1 MRANKLPQTVLGFAV
16 GLGVGAAL
24 GLLFAP
30 KSGEDTRENL
40 LAGASGAI
48 DDAVGMGR
56 KFTRRAKQSADQVV
70 DDVTQHVKDAADA
83 GERAYTK
90 AKSA

>member
-30 KSGEDTRENL
+30 KSGEDTREYL
-40 LAGASGAI
+40 LAGASGAV
-48 DDAVGMGR
+48 DDALATSR
-56 KFTRRAKQSADQVV
+56 KFTRRAKQAADQVV
-70 DDVTQHVKDAADA
+70 DDVTQHVKDATDA

>member
-30 KSGEDTRENL
+30 KSGEDTREYL
-40 LAGASGAI
+40 LDGARDAV
-48 DDAVGMGR
+48 DDAVATGR
-56 KFTRRAKQSADQVV
+56 KFNRRAKHAVDQVV
-70 DDVTQHVKDAADA
+70 ADVTDHLKDVTDA

-90 AKSA
+90 ARSA